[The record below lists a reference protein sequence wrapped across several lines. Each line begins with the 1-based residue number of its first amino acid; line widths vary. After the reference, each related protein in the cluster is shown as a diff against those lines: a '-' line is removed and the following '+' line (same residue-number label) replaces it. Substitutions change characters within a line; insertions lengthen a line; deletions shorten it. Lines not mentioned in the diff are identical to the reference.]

1 MNHRRP
7 LDGLGTRPH
16 RPLGQ
21 AHARV
26 GHGSPGGSSLPP
38 IRRAAFA
45 GTVGRR
51 TRVAWASPQ
60 VELAQGFDRRSVPE
74 RKSSTEPERVVLSCP
89 GPPTVLANR
98 GRPRARACEER
109 ESARRF
115 RRLSPCRVGSDALP
129 GWKPEPTRNAVRVA
143 HAAPGGQ
150 RVRRPGGLRGR
161 LRGRPPRA
169 RLQQREPRSAAGR
182 SASSESQRQSVYWV
196 PGPAG

>member
-16 RPLGQ
+16 RPL
-21 AHARV
+21 ARRMRA
-26 GHGSPGGSSLPP
+26 SATA
-38 IRRAAFA
+38 RREDLLSHQS
-45 GTVGRR
+45 VGRR
-51 TRVAWASPQ
+51 SR
-60 VELAQGFDRRSVPE
+60 ELLADELEWLGPHRRSSWLRGLIDAPCLSESRRPSRNALSFRVLGHQQFS
-74 RKSSTEPERVVLSCP
+74 RTE
-89 GPPTVLANR
+89 GDLA
-98 GRPRARACEER
+98 RARVK
-109 ESARRF
+109 SASRHDGFGGCLHVALGQTR
-115 RRLSPCRVGSDALP
+115 CRVGSP
-129 GWKPEPTRNAVRVA
+129 SRQGMRCVA

-161 LRGRPPRA
+161 LSGRPPRA